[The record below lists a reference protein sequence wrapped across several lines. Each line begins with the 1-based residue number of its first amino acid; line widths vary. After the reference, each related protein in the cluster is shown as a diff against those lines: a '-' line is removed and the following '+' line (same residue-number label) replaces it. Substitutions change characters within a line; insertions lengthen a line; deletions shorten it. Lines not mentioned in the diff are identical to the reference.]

1 MITIE
6 KMRSLIPNSD
16 KLSDTEIQ
24 RIGQHLYSI
33 VDAILD
39 KWLEDYDKKNGDNT
53 SPDSPYG
60 PVVRSRKLDSK
71 DKRH

>member
-6 KMRSLIPNSD
+6 KMRALIPNSD

-24 RIGQHLYSI
+24 KVGQHLYSI

-39 KWLEDYDKKNGDNT
+39 KWLEDYDKNK
-53 SPDSPYG
+53 
-60 PVVRSRKLDSK
+60 
-71 DKRH
+71 